1 MYNHYSVIVPNPVVA
16 ISPVNET
23 STIAG
28 GDIQLS
34 CTVMSDN
41 VPGDATA
48 VIEWRRNE
56 TVINSSTV
64 AIREA
69 GQFQSTL
76 LYAINGVKLS
86 DSGDYYCTASINNT
100 IDMPYLIS
108 SDTVEDYTI
117 VIIMSKSAYSR
128 FILIHSHY
136 L

>member
-1 MYNHYSVIVPNPVVA
+1 MFIVPNLVVA

-28 GDIQLS
+28 GNIQLS

-41 VPGDATA
+41 VPGDTTA

-69 GQFQSTL
+69 GQFKSTL

-86 DSGDYYCTASINNT
+86 DSGDYYCTASINST
-100 IDMPYLIS
+100 IDTPYLIS
-108 SDTVEDYTI
+108 SDTVEDSTI
-117 VIIMSKSAYSR
+117 INTISKSA
-128 FILIHSHY
+128 
-136 L
+136 